1 MTAPSL
7 TLKQVKEKAQ
17 TKVSRV
23 SDFLT
28 NEEKLEL
35 KKANAAGKRSKRV
48 YNAVDAYVAEIIARF
63 GFETYTAWLNG
74 EINEDKMARLVA
86 AERAREKRILAP
98 LEAII
103 ISSVAGANQ
112 PTKNKQTPKSLKAA
126 IKILKEEQKRGQ
138 ENG

>member
-98 LEAII
+98 LEEII